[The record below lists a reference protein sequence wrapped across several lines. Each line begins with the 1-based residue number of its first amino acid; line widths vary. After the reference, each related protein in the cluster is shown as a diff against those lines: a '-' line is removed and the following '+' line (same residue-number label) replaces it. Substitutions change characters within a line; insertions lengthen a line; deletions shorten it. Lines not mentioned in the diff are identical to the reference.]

1 MNREIPWV
9 SSLFSGLVSFL
20 LAEPLINSLLT
31 WPITGVPLPPT
42 IQKEKTKTIS
52 CDVNLTWSTP
62 ADNGCPLT
70 KYSVY
75 YGLSYEDKQEA
86 IWHEINDLKENA
98 FILTLKCNSRYVI
111 EVSAWNELGESNRSK
126 TLEITTNSG

>member
-1 MNREIPWV
+1 M
-9 SSLFSGLVSFL
+9 
-20 LAEPLINSLLT
+20 
-31 WPITGVPLPPT
+31 
-42 IQKEKTKTIS
+42 
-52 CDVNLTWSTP
+52 WSTP

-98 FILTLKCNSRYVI
+98 FILTLNCNSRYVI
-111 EVSAWNELGESNRSK
+111 EVSAWNGLGESNRSN